1 MRTRSNRSC
10 ALLAAAAV
18 SSLVLASTSD
28 AGAQT
33 VIVQQP
39 PPQPVQVQQVQPVY
53 PPGYAPGYAP
63 GYGPAPGPQYTAPIY
78 QEVQPSYVPQSVA
91 MSGPRMI
98 KDWNEGEP
106 VPPGYHPTT
115 RVKKGFVIGGAVTFG
130 TMYLLTALGASI
142 ADAGCS
148 GFGGGGSC
156 ANALFVPVVGP
167 FIQMGQCKNG
177 NCGLGD
183 FWLGFDGVV
192 QAAGLAMF
200 IYGLASPSTVL
211 VRNDLGSNTKP
222 KAPKLALTP
231 LPIFTPSVQGMGL
244 LGTF

>member
-1 MRTRSNRSC
+1 MRTRSY

-18 SSLVLASTSD
+18 SSLVLASATD
-28 AGAQT
+28 ASAQT
-33 VIVQQP
+33 VIVNQP
-39 PPQPVQVQQVQPVY
+39 PAQPVQVQQAQPVY

-63 GYGPAPGPQYTAPIY
+63 GYGPQYAPQPQYTAPIY

-98 KDWNEGEP
+98 RDWNEGEP
-106 VPPGYHPTT
+106 IPPGYHPTT

-130 TMYLLTALGASI
+130 VMYLFTAFAGSIVDASGAQ
-142 ADAGCS
+142 
-148 GFGGGGSC
+148 GS
-156 ANALFVPVVGP
+156 ALLVPVVGP
-167 FIQMGQCKNG
+167 FIQMGQCSG
-177 NCGLGD
+177 NCAVPD

-200 IYGLASPSTVL
+200 IYGLAAPSTVL
-211 VRNDLGSNTKP
+211 VRNDLGTTTAP

-231 LPIFTPSVQGMGL
+231 VPILTPNLQGMGFV
-244 LGTF
+244 GTF